1 MRMTIGMFNL
11 VITSIKE
18 DTYNEIITEN
28 FKMTNKMKTQML
40 IYRKLLNTHGYKYN
54 NFNKLYTK
62 DLNLIAE
69 FLGLFQYISTGPEYI
84 QQWLCDSIELSE
96 KEDSEG
102 EYLKFCNITLKIK
115 KMFEI
120 IADYPCEIT
129 ADDIFLDS
137 THVWVYFHE

>member
-1 MRMTIGMFNL
+1 M
-11 VITSIKE
+11 VI
-18 DTYNEIITEN
+18 
-28 FKMTNKMKTQML
+28 
-40 IYRKLLNTHGYKYN
+40 
-54 NFNKLYTK
+54 K
-62 DLNLIAE
+62 D
-69 FLGLFQYISTGPEYI
+69 EYI